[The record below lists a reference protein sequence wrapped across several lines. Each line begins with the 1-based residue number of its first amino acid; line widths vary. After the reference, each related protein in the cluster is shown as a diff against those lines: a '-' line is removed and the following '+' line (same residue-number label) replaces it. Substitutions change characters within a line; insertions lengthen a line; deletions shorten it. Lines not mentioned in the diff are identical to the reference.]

1 VLSGA
6 IAKSKRIIIS
16 KENLMTVIETSV
28 SINKHVEQVFEFLT
42 DLENQKKLSTY
53 ITGIEVSEPL
63 KLGTKYK
70 IETTSMGYK
79 NVTSNEVITFE
90 PNKKLGVKTFAAPPA
105 SDVTNTYILEQA
117 GAGTK
122 LSLQMDAVLTP
133 AGMPNMPGM
142 EDMMK
147 QQMVTGLE
155 STLNAMKKIIE
166 G

>member
-1 VLSGA
+1 MA
-6 IAKSKRIIIS
+6 
-16 KENLMTVIETSV
+16 TIETSV
-28 SINKHVEQVFEFLT
+28 SINKPVEKVFEFIT

-79 NVTSNEVITFE
+79 NTTNNEVIAFE
-90 PNKKLGVKTFAAPPA
+90 PNKKLGVKTLAAPPA
-105 SDVTNTYILEQA
+105 SDVVNTYLLEPA
-117 GAGTK
+117 GDGTK
-122 LSLQMDAVLTP
+122 LSLQMDAVLVP
-133 AGMPNMPGM
+133 AGMPNVPGM

-147 QQMVTGLE
+147 KQMVTGLE
-155 STLNAMKKIIE
+155 TTLNAMKKLIE

>member
-1 VLSGA
+1 MA
-6 IAKSKRIIIS
+6 
-16 KENLMTVIETSV
+16 TIETSV
-28 SINKHVEQVFEFLT
+28 NINKPVEKVFEFIT

-79 NVTSNEVITFE
+79 NVTNNEVIAFE

-105 SDVTNTYILEQA
+105 SDVVNTYLLEST
-117 GAGTK
+117 GDGTK
-122 LSLQMDAVLTP
+122 LSLLMDAVLTP

-147 QQMVTGLE
+147 KQMVTGLE
-155 STLNAMKKIIE
+155 TTLNAMKKLIE

>member
-1 VLSGA
+1 MA
-6 IAKSKRIIIS
+6 
-16 KENLMTVIETSV
+16 TIETSV
-28 SINKHVEQVFEFLT
+28 NINKPVEKVFEFIT

-79 NVTSNEVITFE
+79 NVTNNEVIAFE

-105 SDVTNTYILEQA
+105 SDVVNTYILESE
-117 GAGTK
+117 GNGTK
-122 LSLQMDAVLTP
+122 LSLLMDAVLTP

-147 QQMVTGLE
+147 KQMITGLE
-155 STLNAMKKIIE
+155 TTLNTMKKLIE